1 MSKLYEIIIFTA
13 SHQKY
18 ADPIIDYLDP
28 KRDMISYR
36 LFRDNCYETE
46 NGVIKSL
53 IVIHKRFKNYKQR
66 FEIYNFIR

>member
-1 MSKLYEIIIFTA
+1 MEFSISIRPGCQQFLRNMSKLYEIIIFTA

-46 NGVIKSL
+46 NGVIKS
-53 IVIHKRFKNYKQR
+53 
-66 FEIYNFIR
+66 